1 MSLLFLSLKVV
12 TGFIKSGFIINSLS
26 NSTVCGSAVK
36 NLPANA
42 GVWTLGQ
49 ENPLKKETT
58 THFSITAWEIPQRE
72 KPGELQSTGFK
83 KSQTRL
89 RD

>member
-42 GVWTLGQ
+42 GDTGLNSRSG
-49 ENPLKKETT
+49 ESPEEGNNNPL
-58 THFSITAWEIPQRE
+58 
-72 KPGELQSTGFK
+72 
-83 KSQTRL
+83 
-89 RD
+89 